1 MSARI
6 VDLANPDLSGTRY
19 ESEEEAIQALAS
31 MVENLRAHGYT
42 VTEQMLSSEN
52 HAQYKVVDQTD
63 AWIGTYTIIL
73 D

>member
-6 VDLANPDLSGTRY
+6 VDLANPDLSGTLF
-19 ESEEEAIQALAS
+19 ESEEEAARALAEK
-31 MVENLRAHGYT
+31 MENFRSHGYT
-42 VTEQMLSSEN
+42 VTEQVISSED

-63 AWIGTYTIIL
+63 AWIATYTIIL

>member
-6 VDLANPDLSGTRY
+6 VDLANPDLSGTLF
-19 ESEEEAIQALAS
+19 ESEKEASQALAA
-31 MVENLRAHGYT
+31 MVENFRLHGYT
-42 VTEQMLSSEN
+42 VTEQMIPRED

-73 D
+73 E

>member
-19 ESEEEAIQALAS
+19 ESEEEASRALAA
-31 MVENLRAHGYT
+31 MVENFRSHGYT
-42 VTEQMLSSEN
+42 VTEQIISGED
-52 HAQYKVVDQTD
+52 HAQYKIVDQTD
-63 AWIGTYTIIL
+63 EWIGTYTIVL

>member
-6 VDLANPDLSGTRY
+6 VDLANPDLSGTLF
-19 ESEEEAIQALAS
+19 ESEEEASQALAS
-31 MVENLRAHGYT
+31 MVKNFRSHGYT
-42 VTEQMLSSEN
+42 VTEQILASED

-63 AWIGTYTIIL
+63 EWIGTYTIIL